1 MHVYIH
7 TFLFSLR
14 LKWGV
19 YHGKDIVMMLSVAH
33 MLNVIGSA
41 EPHYQVVMLDWL
53 GGGLAGV
60 AGEQNGLPRSNTSQ
74 LYDDRIT
81 WDCVAAY
88 GNKTVS
94 GASSDEEANSEM
106 NTAAVQT
113 NNKKW

>member
-1 MHVYIH
+1 
-7 TFLFSLR
+7 
-14 LKWGV
+14 
-19 YHGKDIVMMLSVAH
+19 MLSVVY

-60 AGEQNGLPRSNTSQ
+60 AGEQYGLPRNSSSP

-81 WDCVAAY
+81 WDCVATY
-88 GNKTVS
+88 YNKTVS

-106 NTAAVQT
+106 NTAAVQA